1 MLYVSSC
8 TKRTHYLMTR
18 RKIPL
23 RRLLSRSSE
32 CWYVH
37 VHVYALHRME
47 NHGRSNALQ
56 VGSVVV
62 SQITGFATTWL
73 VLLVLLGLHLSMNYA
88 AVRAV
93 QMTSLNRQRANIAF
107 STLLASDYEKPGQWT
122 ILSPAQVAR
131 QERIFHRDGAL
142 QWNSNS
148 GSTSTSTSTSTVINL
163 GSARV
168 GVAMAEFLEDRPPL
182 DRLMT
187 IFEDEAY
194 MLYIS
199 KKRHVSIVLRKGC
212 SVPDQLKAW
221 THGLLAVRLWDGS
234 SDPDSDVSGAIEE
247 SLAFLNTEDR
257 FLRYLSGLRGVGWN
271 VEIAALETRGG
282 RRFEI

>member
-1 MLYVSSC
+1 M
-8 TKRTHYLMTR
+8 
-18 RKIPL
+18 
-23 RRLLSRSSE
+23 
-32 CWYVH
+32 
-37 VHVYALHRME
+37 
-47 NHGRSNALQ
+47 Q

-62 SQITGFATTWL
+62 SKITGFAMTWL
-73 VLLVLLGLHLSMNYA
+73 VLLALLGLHLSMNYA

-107 STLLASDYEKPGQWT
+107 SALLASDHAEQSGQLT
-122 ILSPAQVAR
+122 VLTPAQVAR

-142 QWNSNS
+142 QWIS
-148 GSTSTSTSTSTVINL
+148 GSTSAVL

-168 GVAMAEFLEDRPPL
+168 GVPMGVFLEDRPPL
-182 DRLMT
+182 GRLT
-187 IFEDEAY
+187 VIFEGEAY

-199 KKRHVSIVLRKGC
+199 KKKHVSIVLRKDC

-234 SDPDSDVSGAIEE
+234 SDVVGAIEE
-247 SLAFLNTEDR
+247 SLAFLNDGDR
-257 FLRYLSGLRGVGWN
+257 FVRYLSALREVGWN